1 MERDARRFV
10 GRAVQARCSTR
21 PEIPARKV
29 KIMKIGLVSA
39 AALAMLALSASA
51 FAQAPTSSPKP
62 AVAAAAKATAATTH
76 VDATAGY
83 TEQSVDGSQVVEFIG
98 DPLKGDE
105 NSAYGFT
112 MRSPPRV
119 LRALLI
125 RPRVNF
131 VSELVKSVENL

>member
-1 MERDARRFV
+1 
-10 GRAVQARCSTR
+10 
-21 PEIPARKV
+21 
-29 KIMKIGLVSA
+29 MKIGLFSA
-39 AALAMLALSASA
+39 GALALVALSTTA
-51 FAQAPTSSPKP
+51 FAQAPSSVPKP
-62 AVAAAAKATAATTH
+62 AATAAKATAATTTTT
-76 VDATAGY
+76 ATAEY
-83 TEQSVDGSQVVEFIG
+83 RERSVDGSQVVEFPG

-112 MRSPPRV
+112 MRSAPRV

>member
-1 MERDARRFV
+1 
-10 GRAVQARCSTR
+10 
-21 PEIPARKV
+21 
-29 KIMKIGLVSA
+29 MKIGLVSA
-39 AALAMLALSASA
+39 AALAMLALSTTA
-51 FAQAPTSSPKP
+51 FAQAPTSAPKP
-62 AVAAAAKATAATTH
+62 APAAKATAAGTTTTST
-76 VDATAGY
+76 TAEY
-83 TEQSVDGSQVVEFIG
+83 SELSVDGSQVVEFTG

>member
-1 MERDARRFV
+1 
-10 GRAVQARCSTR
+10 
-21 PEIPARKV
+21 
-29 KIMKIGLVSA
+29 MKISLVSA
-39 AALAMLALSASA
+39 AALGLFALSTTA
-51 FAQAPTSSPKP
+51 FAQAPTSAPTASTTP
-62 AVAAAAKATAATTH
+62 AAKATTASTTTTS
-76 VDATAGY
+76 DY
-83 TEQSVDGSQVVEFIG
+83 REQSVDGSQVVEFTG

-112 MRSPPRV
+112 MRAPPRV

>member
-1 MERDARRFV
+1 
-10 GRAVQARCSTR
+10 
-21 PEIPARKV
+21 
-29 KIMKIGLVSA
+29 MKIGLVSA
-39 AALAMLALSASA
+39 AAAAVLVLSASA

-62 AVAAAAKATAATTH
+62 SATAKATASTTH
-76 VDATAGY
+76 VDTTAGY

>member
-1 MERDARRFV
+1 
-10 GRAVQARCSTR
+10 
-21 PEIPARKV
+21 
-29 KIMKIGLVSA
+29 MKIGLVSV
-39 AALAMLALSASA
+39 AALAILALSTTA
-51 FAQAPTSSPKP
+51 FAQAPTSPPQP
-62 AVAAAAKATAATTH
+62 AAPAAKATTTTNTTS
-76 VDATAGY
+76 DY
-83 TEQSVDGSQVVEFIG
+83 SELSVDGSQVVEFTG

>member
-1 MERDARRFV
+1 
-10 GRAVQARCSTR
+10 
-21 PEIPARKV
+21 
-29 KIMKIGLVSA
+29 MKIGLVSA

-62 AVAAAAKATAATTH
+62 AAAAAKATAPTTH
-76 VDATAGY
+76 VDTTAGY
-83 TEQSVDGSQVVEFIG
+83 TELSVDGSQVVEFTG

>member
-1 MERDARRFV
+1 
-10 GRAVQARCSTR
+10 
-21 PEIPARKV
+21 
-29 KIMKIGLVSA
+29 MKIGLVSA
-39 AALAMLALSASA
+39 AAAAVLVLSASA

-62 AVAAAAKATAATTH
+62 SATAKATATTTH
-76 VDATAGY
+76 VDTTAGY

-105 NSAYGFT
+105 NSAYGFM

-131 VSELVKSVENL
+131 VAELVKSVENL

>member
-1 MERDARRFV
+1 
-10 GRAVQARCSTR
+10 
-21 PEIPARKV
+21 
-29 KIMKIGLVSA
+29 MKIGLVSA
-39 AALAMLALSASA
+39 AALAMFALSSTA
-51 FAQAPTSSPKP
+51 FAQAPTSAPSRATP
-62 AVAAAAKATAATTH
+62 AAKATAP
-76 VDATAGY
+76 ATAPAAASTGSSTTNTTAEY
-83 TEQSVDGSQVVEFIG
+83 KELSVDGSQVVEFTG

-112 MRSPPRV
+112 MRAPPRV

>member
-1 MERDARRFV
+1 
-10 GRAVQARCSTR
+10 
-21 PEIPARKV
+21 
-29 KIMKIGLVSA
+29 MKIGLVSA

-51 FAQAPTSSPKP
+51 FAQAPTSSSKP
-62 AVAAAAKATAATTH
+62 SAAAAKATATAPTTH
-76 VDATAGY
+76 VDTTAVKLRPLSDAEIAGHDSM
-83 TEQSVDGSQVVEFIG
+83 TTITDEFIG
-98 DPLKGDE
+98 DPLEGDE

>member
-1 MERDARRFV
+1 
-10 GRAVQARCSTR
+10 
-21 PEIPARKV
+21 
-29 KIMKIGLVSA
+29 MKIGLVSV
-39 AALAMLALSASA
+39 AALAIVALSTTA
-51 FAQAPTSSPKP
+51 FAQAPTSPPKP
-62 AVAAAAKATAATTH
+62 AAPAAKATTTTTNTTS
-76 VDATAGY
+76 DY
-83 TEQSVDGSQVVEFIG
+83 SELSVDGSQVVEFTG